1 MNPIDSGPV
10 KVIAFGLED
19 CSKIFEG
26 YLKALE
32 QRNKMFQ
39 NL

>member
-19 CSKIFEG
+19 CSKIFERF
-26 YLKALE
+26 LKALE